1 MEAKQAAVAAVTD
14 LDEDFYGDE
23 SYSADEFDSEG
34 FDEMTFD
41 NCGPAHMSYENPRRL
56 CLGVRGILILNTL
69 LKCSIP

>member
-1 MEAKQAAVAAVTD
+1 MTGVQTCALPICSLSLGQAPSEFVDLDEFDSKVEAKQAAVAAVTD

-41 NCGPAHMSYENPRRL
+41 N
-56 CLGVRGILILNTL
+56 
-69 LKCSIP
+69 

>member
-41 NCGPAHMSYENPRRL
+41 N
-56 CLGVRGILILNTL
+56 
-69 LKCSIP
+69 